1 MNCNASSHEHANKQM
16 NNNEKWSVREGKLLK
31 YEMSR
36 RIFFRDK
43 CFATLQGKVSFFF
56 FQFSFCYKSCTLLC
70 ILYTFL
76 AFIPLKHTRLHI
88 IVADL
93 HGHIGKVSPAPFSS
107 VS

>member
-31 YEMSR
+31 YERSR
-36 RIFFRDK
+36 RIVFRDK
-43 CFATLQGKVSFFF
+43 CSATLQGKGSFFF